1 MPLECLVTA
10 QTTVHS
16 MNLPVSMAGIA
27 YITIS
32 VADMDM
38 ALEFWMGHMGF
49 ELSRRRSG
57 SDDLIAALWSIDA
70 HDVIDQA
77 LLTSPGASAGRVHLL
92 QFANPG
98 EAVRHEAAPT
108 DVGPKNLDIT
118 CTDMHR
124 HVADLKSAGYSFRS
138 EVGEYTLDGLHAREV
153 QMPCH
158 DDTNMVF
165 IEVLSEAE
173 AFQADFSPRGFAG
186 VTSFVVV
193 VPDTLPEAQFYQQ
206 LFSLDE
212 VFHHRISGPEI
223 EAMVGLPKGAA
234 LELRMLGKATEP
246 FGRMELVSYEGI
258 QGVNRFERTVP
269 FATGVISCAFI
280 VPLLAAT
287 IAGLEVRAL
296 PVSTTGRFN
305 SLLGEAD
312 VVRTTSPAGM
322 KIDLLELV

>member
-1 MPLECLVTA
+1 MTA

-16 MNLPVSMAGIA
+16 INLPVSIAGIA

-32 VADMDM
+32 VADMDV
-38 ALEFWMGHMGF
+38 ALDFWMGRMGF

-57 SDDLIAALWSIDA
+57 RDELMAALWGIEA

-98 EAVRHEAAPT
+98 EAVRNEAAPT
-108 DVGPKNLDIT
+108 DIGPKNLDIN

-124 HVADLKSAGYSFRS
+124 HVADFKSAGYGFRS
-138 EVGEYTLDGLHAREV
+138 EVGEYTLEGLHTREV

-158 DDTNMVF
+158 DDINMVF

-173 AFQADFSPRGFAG
+173 AFQTDFSPRGFAG

-193 VPDTLPEAQFYQQ
+193 VPDTLSESHFYQQ

-212 VFHHRISGPEI
+212 LLHHRVSGPEI
-223 EAMVGLPKGAA
+223 EAVVGLPKGST
-234 LELRMLGKATEP
+234 LELRMLGKTIEP

-258 QGVNRFERTVP
+258 QGVNRFNRTVP

-280 VPLLAAT
+280 VPLLAKT
-287 IAGLEVRAL
+287 VAGLEALAL
-296 PVSTTGRFN
+296 PVADAGRFN
-305 SLLGEAD
+305 TLLGEAN

-322 KIDLLELV
+322 KIDLFELV

>member
-1 MPLECLVTA
+1 MTA

-16 MNLPVSMAGIA
+16 INLPVSMAGIA

-32 VADMDM
+32 VADMDV
-38 ALEFWMGHMGF
+38 ALDFWVDRMGF

-57 SDDLIAALWSIDA
+57 SDELMAALWGIEA

-77 LLTSPGASAGRVHLL
+77 LLTSPGASAGRVHLM
-92 QFANPG
+92 QFAHPG

-108 DVGPKNLDIT
+108 DIGPKNLDIN

-138 EVGEYTLDGLHAREV
+138 EVGEYTLEGLHTREV

-158 DDTNMVF
+158 DDINMVF

-173 AFQADFSPRGFAG
+173 AFQTDFSPRGFAG

-193 VPDTLPEAQFYQQ
+193 VPDTLPESQFYQQ

-212 VFHHRISGPEI
+212 LLHHRVSGPEI
-223 EAMVGLPKGAA
+223 EAVVGLPKGAA
-234 LELRMLGKATEP
+234 LELRMLGKTIEP

-258 QGVNRFERTVP
+258 QGVNRFNRTVP

-280 VPLLAAT
+280 VPLLAKT
-287 IAGLEVRAL
+287 VAGLEVLAL
-296 PVSTTGRFN
+296 PVADAGRFN
-305 SLLGEAD
+305 TVLGEAD

-322 KIDLLELV
+322 KIDLLQLV

>member
-1 MPLECLVTA
+1 
-10 QTTVHS
+10 
-16 MNLPVSMAGIA
+16 MAGIA

-32 VADMDM
+32 VADMDV
-38 ALEFWMGHMGF
+38 ALDFWVDRMGF

-57 SDDLIAALWSIDA
+57 SDELMAALWGIEA

-77 LLTSPGASAGRVHLL
+77 LLTSPGASAGRVHLM
-92 QFANPG
+92 QFAHPG

-108 DVGPKNLDIT
+108 DIGPKNLDIN

-138 EVGEYTLDGLHAREV
+138 EVGEYTLEGLHTREV

-158 DDTNMVF
+158 DDINMVF
-165 IEVLSEAE
+165 IEVLSKAE
-173 AFQADFSPRGFAG
+173 AFQTDFSPRGFAG

-193 VPDTLPEAQFYQQ
+193 VPDTLPESQFYQQ

-212 VFHHRISGPEI
+212 LLHHRVSGPEI
-223 EAMVGLPKGAA
+223 EAVVGLPKGAA
-234 LELRMLGKATEP
+234 LELRMLGKTIEP

-258 QGVNRFERTVP
+258 QGVNRFNRTVP

-280 VPLLAAT
+280 VPLLAKT
-287 IAGLEVRAL
+287 VAGLEALAL
-296 PVSTTGRFN
+296 PAADAGRFN
-305 SLLGEAD
+305 TVLGEAD

-322 KIDLLELV
+322 KIDLLQLV

>member
-1 MPLECLVTA
+1 MTA

-16 MNLPVSMAGIA
+16 INLPVSMAGIA

-32 VADMDM
+32 VADMDV
-38 ALEFWMGHMGF
+38 ALDFWINRMGF

-57 SDDLIAALWSIDA
+57 SDELMAALWGIEA

-77 LLTSPGASAGRVHLL
+77 LLTSPGASAGRVHLM
-92 QFANPG
+92 QFAHPG

-108 DVGPKNLDIT
+108 DIGPKNLDIN

-138 EVGEYTLDGLHAREV
+138 EVGEYTLEGLHTREV

-158 DDTNMVF
+158 DDINMVF

-173 AFQADFSPRGFAG
+173 AFQTDFSPRGFAG

-193 VPDTLPEAQFYQQ
+193 VPDTLPESQFYQQ

-212 VFHHRISGPEI
+212 LLHHRVSGPEI
-223 EAMVGLPKGAA
+223 EAVVGLPKGAA
-234 LELRMLGKATEP
+234 LELRMLGKTIEP

-258 QGVNRFERTVP
+258 QGVNRFNRTVP

-280 VPLLAAT
+280 VPLLAKT
-287 IAGLEVRAL
+287 VAGLEALAL
-296 PVSTTGRFN
+296 PAADAGRFN
-305 SLLGEAD
+305 TVLGEAD

-322 KIDLLELV
+322 KIDLLQLV

>member
-1 MPLECLVTA
+1 MTA

-16 MNLPVSMAGIA
+16 INLPVSMAGIA

-32 VADMDM
+32 VADMDV
-38 ALEFWMGHMGF
+38 ALDFWVDRMGF

-57 SDDLIAALWSIDA
+57 SDELMAALWGIEA

-77 LLTSPGASAGRVHLL
+77 LLTSPGASAGRVHLM
-92 QFANPG
+92 QFAHPG

-108 DVGPKNLDIT
+108 DIGPKNLDIN

-138 EVGEYTLDGLHAREV
+138 EVGEYTLEGLHTREV

-158 DDTNMVF
+158 DDINMVF

-173 AFQADFSPRGFAG
+173 AFQTDFSPRGFAG

-193 VPDTLPEAQFYQQ
+193 VPDTLPESQFYQQ

-212 VFHHRISGPEI
+212 LLHHRVSGPEI
-223 EAMVGLPKGAA
+223 EAVVGLPKGAA
-234 LELRMLGKATEP
+234 LELRMLGKTIEP

-258 QGVNRFERTVP
+258 QGVNRFNRTVP

-280 VPLLAAT
+280 VPLLAKT
-287 IAGLEVRAL
+287 VAGLEALAL
-296 PVSTTGRFN
+296 PAADAGRFN
-305 SLLGEAD
+305 TVLGEAD

-322 KIDLLELV
+322 KIDLLQLV

>member
-1 MPLECLVTA
+1 MTA

-16 MNLPVSMAGIA
+16 INLPVSMAGIA

-32 VADMDM
+32 VADMDV
-38 ALEFWMGHMGF
+38 ALDFWVDRMGF

-57 SDDLIAALWSIDA
+57 SDELMAALWGIEA

-77 LLTSPGASAGRVHLL
+77 LLTSPGASAGRVHLM
-92 QFANPG
+92 QFAHPG

-108 DVGPKNLDIT
+108 DIGPKNLDIN

-138 EVGEYTLDGLHAREV
+138 EVGEYTLEELHTREV

-158 DDTNMVF
+158 DDINMVF

-173 AFQADFSPRGFAG
+173 AFQTDFSPRGFAG

-193 VPDTLPEAQFYQQ
+193 VPDTLPESQFYQQ

-212 VFHHRISGPEI
+212 LLHHRVSGPEI
-223 EAMVGLPKGAA
+223 EAVVGLPKGAA
-234 LELRMLGKATEP
+234 LELRMLGKTIEP

-258 QGVNRFERTVP
+258 QGVNRFNRTVP

-280 VPLLAAT
+280 VPLLAKT
-287 IAGLEVRAL
+287 VAGLEALAL
-296 PVSTTGRFN
+296 PVADAGRFN
-305 SLLGEAD
+305 TVLGEAD

-322 KIDLLELV
+322 KIDLLQLV